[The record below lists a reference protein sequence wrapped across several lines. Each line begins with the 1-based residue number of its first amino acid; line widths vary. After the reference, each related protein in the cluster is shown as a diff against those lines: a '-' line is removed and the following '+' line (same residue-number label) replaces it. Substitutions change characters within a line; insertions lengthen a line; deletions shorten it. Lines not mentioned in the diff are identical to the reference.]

1 MLRLWRGK
9 PVKKFPRLTC
19 CQHRIDILPARLN
32 RRLMHRCLFTAILF
46 ASTLTFTAHAQ
57 DGPKNSV
64 VLIIRHAEDAGSG
77 DGISPLGE
85 KRAEAYKNYFLNF
98 TIDSTRLEP
107 AVIFAAKDSKKSHRP
122 RLTLEP
128 FAKAAKLKI
137 DTRFGNSQS
146 TDLAADL
153 RANQQGKVTLICWR
167 HPYIPA
173 LLSALGADPKTFL
186 PNGKWPG
193 SVYNWVILLSF
204 DQNGRL
210 IPSSSRRI
218 DEHLM
223 PGSSQ

>member
-1 MLRLWRGK
+1 M
-9 PVKKFPRLTC
+9 
-19 CQHRIDILPARLN
+19 H
-32 RRLMHRCLFTAILF
+32 RRLVTAILF
-46 ASTLTFTAHAQ
+46 ASTLTFTAVAQ
-57 DGPKNSV
+57 DGPKNAV
-64 VLIIRHAEDAGSG
+64 VLIIRHAEDADRG

-85 KRAEAYKNYFLNF
+85 KRADAYKNYFLNF
-98 TIDSTRLEP
+98 AVDSKRLEP

-128 FAKAAKLKI
+128 FTNAAKLKI
-137 DTRFGNSQS
+137 DTRFGNSWS
-146 TDLAADL
+146 ADLAADL
-153 RANQQGKVTLICWR
+153 RANQQGKVILICWR

-173 LLSALGADPKTFL
+173 LLNSLGATPKTFL

-193 SVYNWVILLSF
+193 AVYNWVILLSF
-204 DQNGRL
+204 DQDGHL